1 MILRRALYLALFG
14 LPTIAVADTRTVRVF
29 DADRVFA
36 NGFEPR
42 RRPGRMRRGLVA
54 GNAGAGGPISTGAA
68 R

>member
-36 NGFEPR
+36 NGFEP
-42 RRPGRMRRGLVA
+42 
-54 GNAGAGGPISTGAA
+54 
-68 R
+68 